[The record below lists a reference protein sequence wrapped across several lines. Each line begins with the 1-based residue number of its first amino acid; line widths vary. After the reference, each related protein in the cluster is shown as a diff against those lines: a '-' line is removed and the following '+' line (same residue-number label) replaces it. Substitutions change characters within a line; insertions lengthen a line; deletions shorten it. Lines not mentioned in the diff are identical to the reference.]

1 MQLGATVGGFYDR
14 IDTAPDLFDT
24 VEVTIGGG
32 SSDLDEMDT
41 AGLTDRIETAG
52 LTPTVHL
59 PTGYPFPVPV
69 REIRRGALD
78 FLERAL
84 DTASEFDAQK
94 AVTHASTDPHNPGTT
109 ETLSETVTDLSE
121 RAAARDVTLCVEN
134 VGHLSRGY
142 DLETVG
148 RVVADGD
155 AAMCFDIGHAYL
167 EVGNDGIRDFLSSY
181 ADVVSHVHVHVHDAG
196 DRDDT
201 HIPLGSGEVEPSSA
215 VALSGRDVTAAVE
228 VFTDEWS
235 MLADTARRF
244 RDAVEGESRQ

>member
-1 MQLGATVGGFYDR
+1 MKLGTTVGGFYDR

-41 AGLTDRIETAG
+41 DALAGRIDTAG

-59 PTGYPFPVPV
+59 PTGYPFSVPV

-78 FLERAL
+78 YLERAL
-84 DTASEFDAQK
+84 DTASEFDARK
-94 AVTHASTDPHNPGTT
+94 AVTHASTDPHNPGTA
-109 ETLSETVTDLSE
+109 ETLIETVTDLSE
-121 RAAARDVTLCVEN
+121 RAAARDVELCVEN

-142 DLETVG
+142 DIDTVG
-148 RVVADGD
+148 QAVVDADTT
-155 AAMCFDIGHAYL
+155 MCFDIGHAYL
-167 EVGNDGIRDFLSSY
+167 EVGNDGIRDFLGSY
-181 ADVVSHVHVHVHDAG
+181 ADVVSHVHIHDAR

-201 HIPLGSGEVEPSSA
+201 HIPLGSGEVDPSA
-215 VALSGRDVTAAVE
+215 ATALAGRDVTAAVE

-244 RDAVEGESRQ
+244 HDAVHDGQ